1 MFLGTNEIR
10 HDLQCDDSGTWQGEN
25 ARLGTF
31 MPSRPVVWALRLAF
45 LSIFPKSIC
54 STPSSTL
61 NICIHNDVTT
71 P

>member
-10 HDLQCDDSGTWQGEN
+10 HDVQCDVSSTWHGEN
-25 ARLGTF
+25 ARSGTF
-31 MPSRPVVWALRLAF
+31 MPSHPVVWALRLAF

-61 NICIHNDVTT
+61 NICIRNDVTT